1 MTQSRKEPAMVK
13 YEGPLAP
20 NENGVI
26 IWPDNLAWLQE
37 LSEGTLIRA
46 MAERMARTEED
57 RARDR
62 EIREEYNARWQYLED
77 KTAELTGKYP
87 DQWVGLGGD
96 WELMVA
102 DSHCELLKKIDARS
116 ARPPQPVTKL
126 LRTQEPRWI
135 L

>member
-1 MTQSRKEPAMVK
+1 MDR

-26 IWPDNLAWLQE
+26 IWPDNLAYLQE
-37 LSEGTLIRA
+37 LSQGTLMRV

-57 RARDR
+57 RARER
-62 EIREEYNARWQYLED
+62 AVSEEYGKRSRYLED
-77 KTAELTGKYP
+77 NRSAFTEKYP

-96 WELMVA
+96 WELVIA
-102 DSHCELLKKIDARS
+102 DSHEELIEKIKAHG
-116 ARPPQPVTKL
+116 AWPPQPATKFMNTKP
-126 LRTQEPRWI
+126 RRWI